1 MSKLTAYMPR
11 TRLLFAFV
19 AVFVLAQM
27 LSVMSAHSQSEPGA
41 PTGVNATAGNA
52 QATITFNAP
61 ASVGGGPIM
70 SYWVTASPGG
80 IIGSGDSSPI
90 IMTGLT
96 NGTAY
101 TFVVSATNS
110 FGTGPNSSPSNSVTP
125 AAAPLTLSP
134 SAGALTAGTVGTAYT
149 ATVTGSGGTSPYSYA
164 VSAGA
169 LPAGL
174 SLNTSTGAITGTPS
188 ASGSASFTITATD
201 NNSVSGSASYSLTV
215 NPAVVITLSP
225 TADDLPDATWGNPY
239 SATIQASGGTAPYT
253 YAVTSGGLPEGL
265 SLDTFTGAI
274 TGTPFGFS
282 STMFR
287 VTATDQNSATA
298 SAIYSLQVNA
308 QAPLILSPS
317 AGTLAA
323 GIVGSPYSVPLE
335 ASGGTPTYRYHVT
348 WGTLPAGLSLDTYT
362 GAITGTPSVAGS
374 ASFTITVTDSRSVDS
389 ADYTIVVSAPV
400 VVTLSP
406 SAGALTTATAGS
418 AYTTSVTASGGT
430 APYRYEVSAG
440 TLPAGLSLNTSTGA
454 ITGTPSALGS
464 AFFTITATDSNSVSG
479 SAAYSLAV
487 SVAAST
493 PKTLFQNNPVI
504 WLGTPNPAPPLF
516 IAGPTLVGLHNNF
529 AFSGSFFGWMGDVNF
544 ESCVLGLGALSVG
557 PYGTT
562 TSNISGRGGCSSS
575 SASTPFNIDG
585 TFDANSVTLSSKGTF
600 SGVSSAFGGNWQR
613 VVFGDFNLQ
622 HNSDTG
628 SSTASLNGRVAW
640 QTMTS
645 PNTTLG
651 YFLDGQLAHS
661 NIAGTFEGEQSTY
674 GVAVGGYGLHA
685 LGDQLKL
692 NGSFSFGAGQN
703 NLEITDTI
711 LALESDYLTRS
722 ATIGAALSGVVQQD
736 GFEVRP
742 ELSFNYGRTWIG
754 NVDFTGRAF
763 GIVDDTLSLDAGQV
777 SLATMMLRPEVR
789 VPLDGLS
796 GANSLQVV
804 TFAPRLMCEQIKAAT
819 TEENCGGGAEV
830 GFSGRS
836 ANGLSSVSAKVMADR
851 IGGATKSSLQLSLEH
866 RF

>member
-1 MSKLTAYMPR
+1 
-11 TRLLFAFV
+11 V
-19 AVFVLAQM
+19 
-27 LSVMSAHSQSEPGA
+27 SVM
-41 PTGVNATAGNA
+41 
-52 QATITFNAP
+52 
-61 ASVGGGPIM
+61 
-70 SYWVTASPGG
+70 
-80 IIGSGDSSPI
+80 DS
-90 IMTGLT
+90 
-96 NGTAY
+96 
-101 TFVVSATNS
+101 
-110 FGTGPNSSPSNSVTP
+110 NSSMGQV
-125 AAAPLTLSP
+125 
-134 SAGALTAGTVGTAYT
+134 
-149 ATVTGSGGTSPYSYA
+149 
-164 VSAGA
+164 
-169 LPAGL
+169 
-174 SLNTSTGAITGTPS
+174 
-188 ASGSASFTITATD
+188 
-201 NNSVSGSASYSLTV
+201 YSLTV
-215 NPAVVITLSP
+215 NPAATLTLSP
-225 TADDLPDATWGNPY
+225 A
-239 SATIQASGGTAPYT
+239 
-253 YAVTSGGLPEGL
+253 
-265 SLDTFTGAI
+265 
-274 TGTPFGFS
+274 
-282 STMFR
+282 
-287 VTATDQNSATA
+287 
-298 SAIYSLQVNA
+298 
-308 QAPLILSPS
+308 
-317 AGTLAA
+317 
-323 GIVGSPYSVPLE
+323 
-335 ASGGTPTYRYHVT
+335 
-348 WGTLPAGLSLDTYT
+348 
-362 GAITGTPSVAGS
+362 
-374 ASFTITVTDSRSVDS
+374 
-389 ADYTIVVSAPV
+389 
-400 VVTLSP
+400 
-406 SAGALTTATAGS
+406 AGALTGATAGS
-418 AYTTSVTASGGT
+418 AYTASVTASGGT

-454 ITGTPSALGS
+454 ITGTPSAAGS
-464 AFFTITATDSNSVSG
+464 ASFTITATDSNSVSG
-479 SAAYSLAV
+479 SAAYTLAV

-493 PKTLFQNNPVI
+493 PNALFQNNPLI
-504 WLGTPNPAPPLF
+504 WLGTPNPAPPPF
-516 IAGPTLVGLHNNF
+516 IEGPTLAYLHDNF
-529 AFSGSFFGWMGDVNF
+529 AFSGSFFGWMRDVNF

-562 TSNISGRGGCSSS
+562 TSNVSGRGGCSSS

-763 GIVDDTLSLDAGQV
+763 GIVDDTLRLDAGQV

-796 GANSLQVV
+796 GAASLQVV
-804 TFAPRLMCEQIKAAT
+804 SFAPRLMCEQIKAAT
-819 TEENCGGGAEV
+819 TEENCGGGAEL

-851 IGGATKSSLQLSLEH
+851 IGGTTKSSLQLSLEH

>member
-1 MSKLTAYMPR
+1 MA
-11 TRLLFAFV
+11 
-19 AVFVLAQM
+19 
-27 LSVMSAHSQSEPGA
+27 
-41 PTGVNATAGNA
+41 
-52 QATITFNAP
+52 
-61 ASVGGGPIM
+61 
-70 SYWVTASPGG
+70 
-80 IIGSGDSSPI
+80 
-90 IMTGLT
+90 
-96 NGTAY
+96 
-101 TFVVSATNS
+101 
-110 FGTGPNSSPSNSVTP
+110 
-125 AAAPLTLSP
+125 
-134 SAGALTAGTVGTAYT
+134 
-149 ATVTGSGGTSPYSYA
+149 GSGGTSPYSYA

-188 ASGSASFTITATD
+188 A
-201 NNSVSGSASYSLTV
+201 
-215 NPAVVITLSP
+215 
-225 TADDLPDATWGNPY
+225 
-239 SATIQASGGTAPYT
+239 
-253 YAVTSGGLPEGL
+253 
-265 SLDTFTGAI
+265 
-274 TGTPFGFS
+274 
-282 STMFR
+282 
-287 VTATDQNSATA
+287 
-298 SAIYSLQVNA
+298 
-308 QAPLILSPS
+308 
-317 AGTLAA
+317 
-323 GIVGSPYSVPLE
+323 
-335 ASGGTPTYRYHVT
+335 
-348 WGTLPAGLSLDTYT
+348 
-362 GAITGTPSVAGS
+362 AGS
-374 ASFTITVTDSRSVDS
+374 AS
-389 ADYTIVVSAPV
+389 
-400 VVTLSP
+400 
-406 SAGALTTATAGS
+406 
-418 AYTTSVTASGGT
+418 
-430 APYRYEVSAG
+430 
-440 TLPAGLSLNTSTGA
+440 
-454 ITGTPSALGS
+454 
-464 AFFTITATDSNSVSG
+464 FTITATDSNSVSG

-493 PKTLFQNNPVI
+493 PKALFQNNPLI
-504 WLGTPNPAPPLF
+504 WFGTPNPAPPPF
-516 IAGPTLVGLHNNF
+516 IEGPTLANLHDNF
-529 AFSGSFFGWMGDVNF
+529 AFSGSFFGWMSDFQF
-544 ESCVLGLGALSVG
+544 EACVLGLGALSVG

-562 TSNISGRGGCSSS
+562 TSNVSGRGGCSSS

-651 YFLDGQLAHS
+651 YFLDGQLSHS

-866 RF
+866 KF

>member
-1 MSKLTAYMPR
+1 MMSKLTAYMPR

-41 PTGVNATAGNA
+41 PTGVTATAGNA
-52 QATITFNAP
+52 QATIAFNAP

-70 SYWVTASPGG
+70 SYWVTASPGNV
-80 IIGSGDSSPI
+80 IGSGGSSPI

-101 TFVVSATNS
+101 TFVVSATNY

-125 AAAPLTLSP
+125 YAAPLTLSP
-134 SAGALTAGTVGTAYT
+134 PAGALAEGTVGSAYT
-149 ATVTGSGGTSPYSYA
+149 AYVTASGGTVPYEYA
-164 VSAGA
+164 VTAGS

-174 SLNTSTGAITGTPS
+174 SLNTSTGAITGTPTT
-188 ASGSASFTITATD
+188 SGTASFTVRATD
-201 NNSVSGSASYSLTV
+201 RNSVSGSASYSLTV
-215 NPAVVITLSP
+215 NPAVVI
-225 TADDLPDATWGNPY
+225 
-239 SATIQASGGTAPYT
+239 
-253 YAVTSGGLPEGL
+253 
-265 SLDTFTGAI
+265 
-274 TGTPFGFS
+274 
-282 STMFR
+282 
-287 VTATDQNSATA
+287 
-298 SAIYSLQVNA
+298 
-308 QAPLILSPS
+308 
-317 AGTLAA
+317 
-323 GIVGSPYSVPLE
+323 
-335 ASGGTPTYRYHVT
+335 
-348 WGTLPAGLSLDTYT
+348 
-362 GAITGTPSVAGS
+362 
-374 ASFTITVTDSRSVDS
+374 
-389 ADYTIVVSAPV
+389 
-400 VVTLSP
+400 TLSP

-440 TLPAGLSLNTSTGA
+440 SLPQGLSLNTSTGA
-454 ITGTPSALGS
+454 ITGTPSVLGS

-487 SVAAST
+487 SVVAST
-493 PKTLFQNNPVI
+493 PNAHFQNNPLI

-516 IAGPTLVGLHNNF
+516 IEGPTLADLHDTF
-529 AFSGSFFGWMGDVNF
+529 TFSGSFFGWMRDVNS
-544 ESCVLGLGALSVG
+544 ESCFLGLGALSVG

-562 TSNISGRGGCSSS
+562 TSNVSGRGGCSSG
-575 SASTPFNIDG
+575 SASTAFNIDG

-674 GVAVGGYGLHA
+674 GVAVGGYGVHA

-692 NGSFSFGAGQN
+692 NGTFSLGAGQN

-789 VPLDGLS
+789 VPLDALS

-851 IGGATKSSLQLSLEH
+851 IGGATISSLQLSLEH